1 MGTVTNAGRRSSIR
15 PILSTVLAA
24 TIMATLG
31 ACASTPDATATV
43 DPNDQRPV
51 VLTTFTVL
59 ADMAQNVAGD
69 HLRVESITK
78 VGAEIHG
85 YQPTPGDIAKAADA
99 DLILDN
105 GLNLEAW
112 FSQFVDGLDVPHVV
126 VSEGVET
133 ISIAEDAYEG
143 LPNPHAWMSPLNA
156 QIYVDNMAEAFAEL
170 DPSNAAD
177 YASNAESYKTELQAV
192 NDELTTELAT
202 LAPNQ
207 RALITCEGAFS
218 YLARDA
224 GLSEHYLWA
233 VNAEQQ
239 STPRQV
245 AAVIDFVRDNDVPA
259 VFCESTVS
267 DRTMQQV
274 VEASDAV
281 FGGTLYVD
289 SLSAADGPVPTYL
302 ELLRHDAQLVIDGLT
317 GAGS

>member
-1 MGTVTNAGRRSSIR
+1 MHARRGRSIR
-15 PILSTVLAA
+15 TALSVALAVTVLAP
-24 TIMATLG
+24 LV
-31 ACASTPDATATV
+31 ACTTTPDAAATV

-85 YQPTPGDIAKAADA
+85 YQPTPGDVSKAADA

-112 FSQFVDGLDVPHVV
+112 FAQFVDGLDVPHVV
-126 VSEGVET
+126 VSEGVKT

-170 DPSNAAD
+170 DPINAAD
-177 YASNAESYKTELQAV
+177 YSTNAESYKAELQAV
-192 NDELTTELAT
+192 SDELSTELTTLS
-202 LAPNQ
+202 PNQ

-289 SLSAADGPVPTYL
+289 SLSEADGPVPTYL
-302 ELLRHDAQLVIDGLT
+302 ELLRHDAQLIIDGLT
-317 GAGS
+317 GSES